1 MLIIAYLVVVVIV
14 ILLLVVFNVRTAK
27 KRKAPPAETAGGED
41 SMDEAVRE
49 GTVGREEPNPIAV
62 ATLEKGA
69 AGFADLSAD
78 AGEKPRKSDWKPGA
92 EERAEAGTGAR
103 RSPTGMDVSFR
114 GALRDMSSGDKRRSA
129 AFKEETA
136 RTGSATINDNDYR
149 DALRKMKRE
158 RRDGE

>member
-27 KRKAPPAETAGGED
+27 KRKAPPETAADED

-69 AGFADLSAD
+69 AGFADLSSD

-92 EERAEAGTGAR
+92 EERTEAAAGAR
-103 RSPTGMDVSFR
+103 RSRTGMDVSFR
-114 GALRDMSSGDKRRSA
+114 GALRDMSSGDKSRSA
-129 AFKEETA
+129 DFKEEPA